1 METLHNMVKANG
13 GLGSSPGTLVPPV
26 SSPSTPAVLPRRHV
40 DPHSVVQKKK
50 LSKAA
55 RAVLGA
61 EILDGN
67 VALLNPTRDMV
78 SKAVGVSTGYIDAA
92 RRRKPGRKSHAE
104 IAPSRGAR
112 SRRSSANDFNSAAGQ
127 SSGAFPERETDHV
140 HRLRIAR
147 DRHDAQPG
155 PE

>member
-1 METLHNMVKANG
+1 METLNNLVKATNG
-13 GLGSSPGTLVPPV
+13 FDTSPGTSVPSV
-26 SSPSTPAVLPRRHV
+26 GSPSTPAVLPRRHV

-67 VALLNPTRDMV
+67 IALLNLTRELV

-92 RRRKPGRKSHAE
+92 RRLSPDARQEVARGNRSLARRKVATIECK
-104 IAPSRGAR
+104 
-112 SRRSSANDFNSAAGQ
+112 
-127 SSGAFPERETDHV
+127 
-140 HRLRIAR
+140 
-147 DRHDAQPG
+147 
-155 PE
+155 

>member
-1 METLHNMVKANG
+1 MDTLISVVKPNGNG
-13 GLGSSPGTLVPPV
+13 GFVSSPDILPV

-50 LSKAA
+50 LSKQA

-92 RRRKPGRKSHAE
+92 RRLSPEARQEVARGNRSLARRKVTTIE
-104 IAPSRGAR
+104 
-112 SRRSSANDFNSAAGQ
+112 
-127 SSGAFPERETDHV
+127 
-140 HRLRIAR
+140 
-147 DRHDAQPG
+147 
-155 PE
+155 

>member
-13 GLGSSPGTLVPPV
+13 GLGTSPGTLPPV
-26 SSPSTPAVLPRRHV
+26 SSPSTPTVLPRRHV

-67 VALLNPTRDMV
+67 IALLNPTRDMV

-92 RRRKPGRKSHAE
+92 RRLSPEARQEVARGNRSLARRKVATIECK
-104 IAPSRGAR
+104 
-112 SRRSSANDFNSAAGQ
+112 
-127 SSGAFPERETDHV
+127 
-140 HRLRIAR
+140 
-147 DRHDAQPG
+147 
-155 PE
+155 